1 MPCELLPILGIRRLL
16 AFHIWIFFSE
26 TVWPNEP
33 KLVNKHL
40 WKVLHKEFSFRLNLF
55 TNRTAIGCF
64 KKKLRFLIFRELFE
78 VIWKKSKYLKTS
90 TIITVIILQSFVQVT
105 LLGTK
110 LSSKN
115 WSNLSKIK
123 QIVWRFSVTNFKLP
137 KFTLAMKKWNGKN
150 LNEKF

>member
-26 TVWPNEP
+26 TVWPNET

-64 KKKLRFLIFRELFE
+64 KKKWRFLIFRELFE